1 MVARRIPGILPPLGR
16 EESLELTKIY
26 SIAGLLSKD
35 HPVIQKRPFRSP
47 HHTISPQA
55 LAGGGRSPRPG
66 EITLAH
72 NGVLFL
78 DELPE
83 FSRKSLE
90 ILRQPLEDRC
100 VYISRV
106 QGTYVFPAGCM
117 LAAAMNPCACGYYP
131 DLGRCRC
138 TPSEVKRYLGKLSG
152 PLLDRVDV
160 CVDIREPTYAQM
172 AQSGR
177 GISSEELRRKVIQAQ
192 RVQEK
197 RYQGT
202 DIRFNSQLDGRNVE
216 DYCVMTEGSRQWME
230 RIYTKLRLSPRAYHR
245 IIKVSRTIADLDQSE
260 LIEDI
265 HVQEAYGYRMAQ
277 GGVYDSIY

>member
-1 MVARRIPGILPPLGR
+1 
-16 EESLELTKIY
+16 
-26 SIAGLLSKD
+26 
-35 HPVIQKRPFRSP
+35 
-47 HHTISPQA
+47 
-55 LAGGGRSPRPG
+55 
-66 EITLAH
+66 
-72 NGVLFL
+72 
-78 DELPE
+78 
-83 FSRKSLE
+83 
-90 ILRQPLEDRC
+90 
-100 VYISRV
+100 
-106 QGTYVFPAGCM
+106 M

-216 DYCVMTEGSRQWME
+216 DYCVMTEGSRRWME